1 MTKVRIEQD
10 KNLLYQD
17 ICARLPYS
25 VIGQISIEVLDG
37 TYDINSGHLEYKD
50 VDVDVELLGIQEE
63 EIIFSTINE
72 TYDVNTCTYL
82 DFTPY
87 LRSMSSMTEKEKEEY
102 CNLQCM
108 FLYSS
113 QYPVTEAHKLFD
125 WLLEN
130 HFDYRGLISKGLA
143 IEVNE
148 SNNPYKE
155 YDTRK

>member
-1 MTKVRIEQD
+1 MTDQD
-10 KNLLYQD
+10 KSLLYQD
-17 ICARLPYS
+17 LCARLPHG
-25 VIGQISIEVLDG
+25 VMGQVRIEVPDG

-50 VDVDVELLGIQEE
+50 IEIDVELLGIQGE
-63 EIIFSTINE
+63 EIVFSAINE
-72 TYDVNTCTYL
+72 TYDEYGYNIYTYL

-102 CNLQCM
+102 CNLQTII
-108 FLYSS
+108 LYSS
-113 QYPVTEAHKLFD
+113 QYPVTDAYKLFD

>member
-1 MTKVRIEQD
+1 MTDQD
-10 KNLLYQD
+10 KSLLYQD
-17 ICARLPYS
+17 LCARLPHG
-25 VIGQISIEVLDG
+25 VMGQISIEVPDG
-37 TYDINSGHLEYKD
+37 TYDINSGHLEYKN
-50 VDVDVELLGIQEE
+50 VDIDVELLGIQGE

-72 TYDVNTCTYL
+72 TYDEYRYNIYTYL
-82 DFTPY
+82 DFIPY

-108 FLYSS
+108 FLHSS
-113 QYPVTEAHKLFD
+113 QYPVTDAYKLFD